1 MEIVQRLNT
10 QKAKKGKDMKKK
22 DLEQIFNMNL
32 QLFAEGDGAN
42 GDDAG
47 EGSDSKDGQNT
58 EGNKNKPDSSAGS
71 GPDLDDDKKA
81 KYTDEDVDRLI
92 NKKFAKW
99 KEEQQKAVEEA
110 KKLATMDAQQKAEYE
125 RDQLQAKVDEL
136 LKKNALS
143 EMTRVARKI
152 LSEKQ
157 INVSDELLSRLV
169 SADAEETKKA
179 VESFVSLFDAA
190 VEKAVKEKLKGEPP
204 KAGKAKSTMTKEEIM
219 KIKDSTARK
228 KAIAENMDLFT

>member
-1 MEIVQRLNT
+1 
-10 QKAKKGKDMKKK
+10 MKKK

-47 EGSDSKDGQNT
+47 EGSNSKDGQNT
-58 EGNKNKPDSSAGS
+58 EGNKNKPDPDSGS
-71 GPDLDDDKKA
+71 DPDHNLDDDKKAA

-219 KIKDSTARK
+219 KIKDPTARK
-228 KAIAENMDLFT
+228 KAIAENMDLFS

>member
-1 MEIVQRLNT
+1 
-10 QKAKKGKDMKKK
+10 MKKK
-22 DLEQIFNMNL
+22 DLEQIFSMNL
-32 QLFAEGDGAN
+32 QLFAEGDGA
-42 GDDAG
+42 GDNNTG
-47 EGSDSKDGQNT
+47 EGSNSKEGQNT
-58 EGNKNKPDSSAGS
+58 EGNKAKSDSDPD
-71 GPDLDDDKKA
+71 PDLDDGKKAA

-143 EMTRVARKI
+143 EMTRVARRI

-169 SADAEETKKA
+169 SADAEDTKKA

-190 VEKAVKEKLKGEPP
+190 VEKAVREKLKGEPP

-219 KIKDSTARK
+219 KIKDPAARK
-228 KAIAENMDLFT
+228 KAIAENMDLFS

>member
-1 MEIVQRLNT
+1 
-10 QKAKKGKDMKKK
+10 MKKK
-22 DLEQIFNMNL
+22 DLEQIFNVNL
-32 QLFAEGDGAN
+32 QLFAEGDGAK
-42 GDDAG
+42 GDETG
-47 EGSDSKDGQNT
+47 EGGNSKEGQNV
-58 EGNKNKPDSSAGS
+58 EGDKDKPDTAPNS
-71 GPDLDDDKKA
+71 DLDDVKKAA

-157 INVSDELLSRLV
+157 INVPDELLSRLV
-169 SADAEETKKA
+169 FADAEETKKA
-179 VESFVSLFDAA
+179 VESFVSLFDVA

-219 KIKDSTARK
+219 KIKDPTTRK
-228 KAIAENMDLFT
+228 KAIAENMDLFS